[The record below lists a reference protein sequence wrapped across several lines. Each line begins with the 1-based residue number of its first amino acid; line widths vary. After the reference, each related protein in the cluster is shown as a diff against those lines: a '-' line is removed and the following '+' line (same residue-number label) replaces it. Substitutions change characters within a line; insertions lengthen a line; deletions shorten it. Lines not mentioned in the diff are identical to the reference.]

1 MSIFVSTYALFQNPS
16 KQMQPRYSK
25 QRRGGDGQGSTSFL
39 TLLFFGSYMSRPR
52 QVPALEWVVGTW
64 LVKTLS
70 KMIFV
75 KLVSKISASVDLKQ
89 RQFPRT
95 NSSRRAQPTLENSF
109 TCLSFEI
116 IIRKSIMKM
125 HIKLEDLD
133 EYAPQILFLLLSKL
147 NILVLRWQQNP
158 MTTSS

>member
-1 MSIFVSTYALFQNPS
+1 
-16 KQMQPRYSK
+16 
-25 QRRGGDGQGSTSFL
+25 
-39 TLLFFGSYMSRPR
+39 MSRPR

-116 IIRKSIMKM
+116 IIRKSIMKIKGILM

-133 EYAPQILFLLLSKL
+133 ENPFFAAFKIDYLSASLATEPNDNIFLKPRSLASKVFLSG
-147 NILVLRWQQNP
+147 
-158 MTTSS
+158 

>member
-1 MSIFVSTYALFQNPS
+1 
-16 KQMQPRYSK
+16 
-25 QRRGGDGQGSTSFL
+25 
-39 TLLFFGSYMSRPR
+39 
-52 QVPALEWVVGTW
+52 
-64 LVKTLS
+64 
-70 KMIFV
+70 MIFV

-116 IIRKSIMKM
+116 IIRKSIMKITGSLM

-147 NILVLRWQQNP
+147 IIIVLRWQENL